1 MKVRE
6 LPPEAIAALEQGR
19 KIEAIK
25 IVRAGRGL
33 DLKASKELVESY
45 MRSRPELEERLKS
58 GGLPAIWFWLLLL
71 VAAAG
76 LYWFSR

>member
-1 MKVRE
+1 MRE

-33 DLKASKELVESY
+33 DLKASKEVVESY
-45 MRSRPELEERLKS
+45 ARSRPELEERLKS
-58 GGLPAIWFWLLLL
+58 GDLPTIWFWLLLL
-71 VAAAG
+71 VAAG